1 MLILATVGVA
11 LTSVAIWSTI
21 HAQNGFAEVVKM
33 LKGQPAFI
41 PNDPFGELPQSE
53 FGEPGDN
60 RLGPPNPDIFD
71 DHPQLRPEEEN
82 GTRF

>member
-41 PNDPFGELPQSE
+41 PNVEFEPSPQAKGEGGPFS
-53 FGEPGDN
+53 PG
-60 RLGPPNPDIFD
+60 PEDI
-71 DHPQLRPEEEN
+71 EEE
-82 GTRF
+82 GSSGGGGGGGSW